1 MTTTPNTKVTETH
14 HHFLTGL
21 AQQGDYA
28 HSFAKAGHQ
37 KEALEHAAAI
47 ENLIAA
53 YRAAVGATGSE
64 DVHTY
69 FGLSYANYL
78 VLPRTML
85 QSMPE
90 DWQTRFVALL
100 NQFHDAFEHVPQAAT
115 YQVTAGKTMLLNEM
129 TESQLH
135 AAGIDVEGDSEDG
148 PGSETRYHRRSDG
161 AELTGDDYG
170 FVPGED
176 PVPHYNRG
184 RTRIEPQLHRCGN
197 CEGVDPASCLMN
209 PERRG

>member
-1 MTTTPNTKVTETH
+1 MTTTPDTSRETH

-28 HSFAKAGHQ
+28 HGFAKAGHQ
-37 KEALEHAAAI
+37 KEALEHVAAI
-47 ENLIAA
+47 EGLTAA
-53 YRAAVGATGSE
+53 YRAAVGAADAE

-90 DWQTRFVALL
+90 GWQVRFVAML
-100 NQFHDAFEHVPQAAT
+100 NQLHDAFEHVPQAPT
-115 YQVTAGKTMLLNEM
+115 YQVTAGKTLQLNEM

-135 AAGIDVEGDSEDG
+135 AAGIDVEGDGEDG
-148 PGSETRYHRRSDG
+148 PGPGTRYHRRSDG

-170 FVPGED
+170 FVPGKD

-184 RTRIEPQLHRCGN
+184 RTRVEPRLG
-197 CEGVDPASCLMN
+197 GGA
-209 PERRG
+209 